1 MNFEEAKST
10 FLLEHCAERCDGYQ
24 KDDACENCEIN
35 VAIKALDKMTELK
48 KCPFCGSEAR
58 LNTCSGKYFVECT
71 HETWCEVLPKTWLYN
86 TEKEAIEA
94 WNRRAE

>member
-1 MNFEEAKST
+1 
-10 FLLEHCAERCDGYQ
+10 
-24 KDDACENCEIN
+24 
-35 VAIKALDKMTELK
+35 MTELK

-58 LNTCSGKYFVECT
+58 LNTCSVKYFVECT

-86 TEKEAIEA
+86 TKEEAIEA

>member
-1 MNFEEAKST
+1 
-10 FLLEHCAERCDGYQ
+10 
-24 KDDACENCEIN
+24 
-35 VAIKALDKMTELK
+35 MTELK
-48 KCPFCGSEAR
+48 KRPFCGSEAR

>member
-1 MNFEEAKST
+1 MKYEDAKAI

-24 KDDACENCEIN
+24 KDDACDNCEIN
-35 VAIKALDKMTELK
+35 AAIEALDKMTELK
-48 KCPFCGSEAR
+48 KYPFCGGEAKIMGVGR
-58 LNTCSGKYFVECT
+58 DDICKFVYCGECLA
-71 HETWCEVLPKTWLYN
+71 ETRGCD